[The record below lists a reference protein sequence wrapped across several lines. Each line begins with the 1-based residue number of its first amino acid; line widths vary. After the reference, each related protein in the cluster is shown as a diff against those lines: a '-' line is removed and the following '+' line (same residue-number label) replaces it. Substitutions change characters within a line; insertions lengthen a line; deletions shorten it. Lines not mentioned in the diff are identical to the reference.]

1 MCSLD
6 WLALGQLKFYRG
18 VSTEDTTSR
27 NLQLTLKGHPCTPY
41 IGYADHDGVHD
52 VVNGR
57 IGNMCY
63 MLVEGRGAGIG
74 RERGGS
80 CSQNYERRVRDLAL
94 QTACAGAGGF
104 RSLDIM

>member
-1 MCSLD
+1 MFIGLVGLRTVEVLSG
-6 WLALGQLKFYRG
+6 A
-18 VSTEDTTSR
+18 STEDTTSR

-63 MLVEGRGAGIG
+63 MLVEGRGAGGG
-74 RERGGS
+74 RERGELFTKLRAPCARS
-80 CSQNYERRVRDLAL
+80 RVTNCLHGR
-94 QTACAGAGGF
+94 GRF
-104 RSLDIM
+104 PIS

>member
-41 IGYADHDGVHD
+41 IGYADHEQDRVHD

-63 MLVEGRGAGIG
+63 MLMEGRGAGSG
-74 RERGGS
+74 RERGELFTKLRAPCARS
-80 CSQNYERRVRDLAL
+80 RVTNCLR
-94 QTACAGAGGF
+94 GRGRF
-104 RSLDIM
+104 PIS